1 MAATNAYTLDEAK
14 EMLEKV
20 KDAHKQLITGQAKS
34 YRIGTRE
41 FTSLDLNELMGQIEY
56 FSNLVEVL
64 SGQVRKTR
72 VVRVVP
78 RDL

>member
-1 MAATNAYTLDEAK
+1 MAAVTAYTLVEAK
-14 EMLEKV
+14 TMLELV
-20 KDAHKQLITGQAKS
+20 KEAHKELITGQAKS

-41 FTSLDLNELMGQIEY
+41 FTSLDLDELMKQIEY
-56 FSNLVEVL
+56 FSNLVEAL
-64 SGQVRKTR
+64 SGSVRTKR

>member
-1 MAATNAYTLDEAK
+1 MSATSAFTLAEAR
-14 EMLEKV
+14 EMLTLYKEALKE
-20 KDAHKQLITGQAKS
+20 LLTGQAKH

-41 FTSLDLNELMGQIEY
+41 FTALDAKELQEGIEF
-56 FSNLVEVL
+56 FSNLIEAL
-64 SGQVRKTR
+64 SGQVRTSR